1 MATSAQKSDHVTKV
15 RQAATRLMDVIKE
28 LNGLRVDW
36 DALGLS
42 AELTNDDCQGNI
54 VADISAV
61 YTSHA
66 AINALLAQG
75 HNTNLTKVRIG

>member
-1 MATSAQKSDHVTKV
+1 MATSDQKSNHVTKV
-15 RQAATRLMDVIKE
+15 RQAATRLMDCVKE

-42 AELTNDDCQGNI
+42 TELADEDCQGNTA
-54 VADISAV
+54 ADIAAV

-75 HNTNLTKVRIG
+75 HATNLTKVRAG